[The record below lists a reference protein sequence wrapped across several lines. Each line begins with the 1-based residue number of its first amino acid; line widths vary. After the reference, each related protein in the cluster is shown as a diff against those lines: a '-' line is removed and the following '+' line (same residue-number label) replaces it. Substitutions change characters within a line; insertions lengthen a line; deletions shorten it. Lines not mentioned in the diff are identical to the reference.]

1 MPSQANR
8 RRALITGASSGIG
21 ECLAEVFAS
30 EGFDLVLVARREERL
45 AVIAER
51 CQRAYGI
58 EALALPCDLSDPAA
72 ADYLFEE
79 TARRGLLIDALVN
92 NAGYGVPGSF
102 RSRPWSEHAAF
113 LQVLL
118 TSLVHLTHRF
128 EGGMTERGYGRILNV
143 ASLAGLVPPS
153 ARHTLYA
160 PAKAFVV
167 RFSEALALEHLS
179 DGIHVT
185 ALCPG
190 YTYSEFHDRLGNR
203 TQVAKLPGPL
213 WMSSQQVARAGFDAV
228 MRGDVVHVPGR
239 LNQFLAGLVQALP
252 EGASRRLMRRSWKL
266 VRSDG

>member
-1 MPSQANR
+1 MSSQASR
-8 RRALITGASSGIG
+8 RRVLITGASSGIG
-21 ECLAEVFAS
+21 ECFADVFAS
-30 EGFDLVLVARREERL
+30 EGFDLVLVARRTERL
-45 AVIAER
+45 EALAER
-51 CQRAYGI
+51 CHHAYGVD
-58 EALALPCDLSDPAA
+58 ALALPCDLSAPEAP
-72 ADYLFEE
+72 DYLFQQTEQ
-79 TARRGLLIDALVN
+79 RGLVIDALVN
-92 NAGYGVPGSF
+92 NAGYGVPGNF

-118 TSLVHLTHRF
+118 TSLVHLTHRY
-128 EGGMTERGYGRILNV
+128 EAGMTERGYGRILNV

-167 RFSEALALEHLS
+167 RFSEALALEHVG
-179 DGIHVT
+179 DGVQVT

-203 TQVAKLPGPL
+203 EQVARLPAPM
-213 WMSSQQVARAGFDAV
+213 WMSAQQVARSGFDAV

-239 LNQFLAGLVQALP
+239 LNQLLAGLVHALP
-252 EGASRRLMRRSWKL
+252 EGASRRIMRRSWKL